1 MYTLDTIGYESATVA
16 SFLAALA
23 EAGVEVL
30 VDVRARAGSRRP
42 GFAKTALAAHL
53 AGMGIE
59 YLHVRALG
67 TPPDGRMA
75 ARAGQHEEM
84 REIFRQHLASSAAQD
99 GLVLVADLIRSG
111 RRICLLCLEADP
123 RHCHR
128 SLVADT
134 LAVLLPAEVRHLTP
148 TAE

>member
-1 MYTLDTIGYESATVA
+1 MA

-23 EAGVEVL
+23 EARVEVL

-42 GFAKTALAAHL
+42 GFAKTALAGNL
-53 AGMGIE
+53 AGAGIE

-84 REIFRQHLASSAAQD
+84 REIFREHLASSEAQD
-99 GLVLVADLIRSG
+99 GLVLVAELIRSG
-111 RRICLLCLEADP
+111 RRVCLLCLEADP

-128 SLVADT
+128 SLVADA
-134 LAVLLPAEVRHLTP
+134 LAVQLPAAVRHLSP
-148 TAE
+148 TGE